1 MTVETPIK
9 NIEVAI
15 DELKRSAKEIQHRR
29 TRNKIEKTIA
39 EMEEAKEKLRNPQ
52 VQPRSFKSLYFV
64 VIPFVLLFA
73 FIGVYYFG
81 NQNSKTIINE

>member
-9 NIEVAI
+9 NLEAAIE
-15 DELKRSAKEIQHRR
+15 ELKRSTKDIQHRR

-52 VQPRSFKSLYFV
+52 LQTRSFKSLYFV
-64 VIPFVLLFA
+64 IIPFVALFA
-73 FIGVYYFG
+73 FLGVYYFG
-81 NQNSKTIINE
+81 RSFHGKEIH